1 MTRPDQRNQDQL
13 RPVRITPDFMGNA
26 DGSVLIEWGNTR
38 VLCTAMLEEG
48 VPPFLTGKGT
58 GWLTAEYAMLPAST
72 DRRKKRESA
81 TKPDGRS
88 TEIRRLIGRSLRAV
102 VDMQALGE
110 NTVYLDCDV
119 IQADG
124 GTRTASI
131 TGSFIALAL
140 AADAWRRSGRITRP
154 VVTDHLAAVSVGI
167 VNGQSVLDL
176 CYREDSCAEVDMNIV
191 MTGAGQLVE
200 VQGTGEKATFS
211 RAQLGELLDLGEKG
225 IAELIA
231 LQKEALKGKSYLEV
245 EVDD

>member
-1 MTRPDQRNQDQL
+1 MRYDGRELDQL
-13 RPVRITPDFMGNA
+13 RPVRITPGFMGNA

-38 VLCTAMLEEG
+38 ILCTAMLEEG

-58 GWLTAEYAMLPAST
+58 GWLTAEYAMLPGST

-81 TKPDGRS
+81 GKPDGRS
-88 TEIRRLIGRSLRAV
+88 TEIRRLIGRALRAV
-102 VDMQALGE
+102 VDMKALGE

-140 AADAWRRSGRITRP
+140 AADTWRKQGRISRP
-154 VVTDHLAAVSVGI
+154 VITDHLAAVSVGI
-167 VNGQSVLDL
+167 VDGQPMLDL
-176 CYREDSCAEVDMNIV
+176 CYREDSAAEVDMNLV
-191 MTGAGQLVE
+191 MLGSGQLVE
-200 VQGTGEKATFS
+200 VQGTGEHGTFS

-225 IAELIA
+225 ITELIA
-231 LQKEALKGKSYLEV
+231 LQKEILKDMSYLEV
-245 EVDD
+245 EVDG